1 MQHRAA
7 LWITGAFHILPLWG
21 VKAIASLIPIHL
33 HLNKIGGRHHLQM
46 AFLPKYH
53 TFNSLMDDHYSK
65 KAKSHCLSMSKMI
78 DKQQYRIKSSIIDFN
93 NQLNKAFPTFD
104 KLHKELS
111 LVFKLVDNFLTC
123 YCFYTV
129 NWKTT
134 EVNNTHL
141 CFLNKIFE
149 YYIFTKIKIL

>member
-111 LVFKLVDNFLTC
+111 CFQTSRWFPYLLLFLHSELKNHWSQQHSLM
-123 YCFYTV
+123 FSQQ
-129 NWKTT
+129 NIWI
-134 EVNNTHL
+134 L
-141 CFLNKIFE
+141 
-149 YYIFTKIKIL
+149 YIHQD